1 MKVAVHRVVLIL
13 AGLAATAA
21 GGCADGGSLGR
32 GIEAS
37 RPAYRVGVPYRV
49 NGILYRPA
57 EDYNYTATGFASYY
71 GADFHGRLTASGER
85 FDMNELTAAHKTLP
99 LPSMVRV
106 TNLANGRSVVLRVN
120 DRGPFVRGRIIDVSL
135 RAAQILGFERRGIAR
150 VRVEILPE
158 ESRAL
163 KEALSGDPSGDPLTE
178 SAEIPSSAPDL
189 RL

>member
-1 MKVAVHRVVLIL
+1 MKVAAHRVVLFL
-13 AGLAATAA
+13 AGLAAAA
-21 GGCADGGSLGR
+21 ASGCADGESLGR

-37 RPAYRVGVPYRV
+37 RPAYRVGAPYRV
-49 NGILYRPA
+49 NGIWYRPS
-57 EDYNYTATGFASYY
+57 EDYTYASTGIASYY

-135 RAAQILGFERRGIAR
+135 RAAQILGFEHRGIAR
-150 VRVEILPE
+150 VRVEVLPE

-163 KEALSGDPSGDPLTE
+163 KEALSSNQSDDARTE
-178 SAEIPSSAPDL
+178 SAEIPSGAPDL

>member
-37 RPAYRVGVPYRV
+37 RPAYRVGAPYRV

-163 KEALSGDPSGDPLTE
+163 KEALSGDPSGDPQME
-178 SAEIPSSAPDL
+178 SAEIPSSTPDL